1 MNLPL
6 TAGIYACILVAAL
19 AIIASTKFH
28 RDNKPQFRFKPVTD
42 EFAKAVALL
51 HQARFEVGADLRKR
65 INTFLTGHAE

>member
-6 TAGIYACILVAAL
+6 TAGIYACILIAAL
-19 AIIASTKFH
+19 AIIASTKFQ
-28 RDNKPQFRFKPVTD
+28 RSKPVFKFRPVTD

-65 INTFLTGHAE
+65 IHEFLTGHAE